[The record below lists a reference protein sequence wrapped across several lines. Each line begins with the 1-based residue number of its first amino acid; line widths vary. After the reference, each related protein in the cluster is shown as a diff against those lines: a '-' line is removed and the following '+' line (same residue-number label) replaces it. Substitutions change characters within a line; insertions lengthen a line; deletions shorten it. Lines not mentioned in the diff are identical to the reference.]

1 VILQTIGH
9 DEKATEMPMLMVKKW
24 LDQNLR
30 DTQEGRTMR
39 DGRILF
45 LAKDETRVQKA
56 EMNSRRLYDLCDI
69 KEQRMKKTYWTH
81 WKPNVAPRWSEAFID
96 GQRRLNGIHILTFA
110 TRELPDNVLCGYEQ
124 YSVKRFHPNPLR
136 FEICCE
142 LGQPKN
148 WCNRK
153 ENM

>member
-39 DGRILF
+39 DGRIFF

-56 EMNSRRLYDLCDI
+56 EMNSRRLYDLSDI

-81 WKPNVAPRWSEAFID
+81 
-96 GQRRLNGIHILTFA
+96 
-110 TRELPDNVLCGYEQ
+110 
-124 YSVKRFHPNPLR
+124 
-136 FEICCE
+136 
-142 LGQPKN
+142 
-148 WCNRK
+148 
-153 ENM
+153 

>member
-69 KEQRMKKTYWTH
+69 KVQR
-81 WKPNVAPRWSEAFID
+81 
-96 GQRRLNGIHILTFA
+96 
-110 TRELPDNVLCGYEQ
+110 
-124 YSVKRFHPNPLR
+124 
-136 FEICCE
+136 
-142 LGQPKN
+142 
-148 WCNRK
+148 
-153 ENM
+153 